1 MRRALIVTALTAVG
15 VGLLF
20 HYQPGGGP
28 GTATSVPPDEGAA
41 RDGTYTGTLESE
53 VYGRVQVR
61 IVVEEGRL
69 VDISTVS
76 LVGDSPH
83 SQELNQH
90 AAPILRSETL
100 RAQSARIDA
109 VTGATY
115 TSDAYIESLGTALDR
130 AER

>member
-20 HYQPGGGP
+20 HYQPGAAGSP
-28 GTATSVPPDEGAA
+28 ASVPPDEGAA

-53 VYGRVQVR
+53 VYGQVQVR
-61 IVVEEGRL
+61 IVVEQGRL
-69 VDISTVS
+69 TQVSTVT

-83 SQELNQH
+83 SRELNQY
-90 AAPILRSETL
+90 AAPLLRSETL
-100 RAQSARIDA
+100 RAQSSRIDA

-115 TSDAYIESLGTALDR
+115 TSDAYIASLSTALIK

>member
-20 HYQPGGGP
+20 HYQPGGE
-28 GTATSVPPDEGAA
+28 TAPTSAPPDQGAA

-61 IVVEEGRL
+61 IVVERGRL
-69 VDISTVS
+69 TQVSTVT
-76 LVGDSPH
+76 LVGDTPH
-83 SQELNQH
+83 SQELNRY
-90 AAPILRSETL
+90 AAPVLRSEAL
-100 RAQSARIDA
+100 RAQSSRIDA
-109 VTGATY
+109 VTSATY
-115 TSDAYIESLGTALDR
+115 TSDAYIASLNTALIR